1 MPLADG
7 LLKQGGLPCPPGGVF
22 WPAMDTTLL
31 EEHLGRLGWHLEPAQ
46 RERFCRYYRE
56 LLDWNQ
62 RVHLTTIV
70 GWEEVQV
77 QHFFD
82 SLTCLPH
89 LPAQAWQ
96 APYRM
101 VDIGAG
107 AGFPG
112 LPLKIFLPH
121 VGLTLI
127 ESVAK
132 KTAFLR
138 HLVQVLGLEAVQVLT
153 CRAEEAGR
161 SPSHREAYDLALA
174 RAVAGLP
181 TLVEYALPL
190 VRPGGFFVAYKGREV
205 EEEVSQAQTALDLLG
220 GRLSAICPVEVPG
233 LEAPRHLVI
242 IEKVSPTP
250 ERFPRRPGLPA
261 KRPLR

>member
-1 MPLADG
+1 ME
-7 LLKQGGLPCPPGGVF
+7 
-22 WPAMDTTLL
+22 TTLL
-31 EEHLGRLGWHLEPAQ
+31 EEHLGRLGLHLEPAQ
-46 RERFCRYYRE
+46 RERFYRYYRE
-56 LLDWNQ
+56 LLDWNR
-62 RVHLTTIV
+62 RVNLTTLV

-77 QHFFD
+77 QHFYD
-82 SLTCLPH
+82 SLTCLPY
-89 LPAQAWQ
+89 LPARAWKT
-96 APYRM
+96 PYRM
-101 VDIGAG
+101 VDIGTG

-112 LPLKIFLPH
+112 LPLKILLPH
-121 VGLTLI
+121 AGLTLI

-138 HLVQVLGLEAVQVLT
+138 HLVEALELDSVQVLT

-161 SPSHREAYDLALA
+161 DPSHREAYDLALA

-190 VRPGGFFVAYKGREV
+190 LRLGGLFVAYKGREV
-205 EEEVSQAQTALDLLG
+205 EEEVAQAQAALGFLG
-220 GRLSAICPVEVPG
+220 GRLSAVQPVEMPG
-233 LEAPRHLVI
+233 LESPRHLVI
-242 IEKVSPTP
+242 IEKVAPTP

>member
-1 MPLADG
+1 
-7 LLKQGGLPCPPGGVF
+7 
-22 WPAMDTTLL
+22 MDTALL
-31 EEHLGRLGWHLEPAQ
+31 EEHLARLGLRLEPAQ

-56 LLDWNQ
+56 LLAWN
-62 RVHLTTIV
+62 RRINLTTIV
-70 GWEEVQV
+70 AWEEVQV

-82 SLTCLPH
+82 SLTCLPF
-89 LPAQAWQ
+89 LPPQAWGE
-96 APYRM
+96 PYRM
-101 VDIGAG
+101 VDIGSG

-112 LPLKIFLPH
+112 LPLKIFLPQA
-121 VGLTLI
+121 GLTLI

-138 HLVQVLGLEAVQVLT
+138 HLVEVLELDAVQVLT

-161 SPSHREAYDLALA
+161 DPAHREAYDLALA

-190 VRPGGFFVAYKGREV
+190 LRLGGLFVAYKGREV
-205 EEEVSQAQTALDLLG
+205 EEEVAQAREALRLLG
-220 GRLSAICPVEVPG
+220 GRLGAVRPVEWPG
-233 LEAPRHLVI
+233 LEAPRHLVF

-261 KRPLR
+261 KRPLRGN

>member
-1 MPLADG
+1 
-7 LLKQGGLPCPPGGVF
+7 
-22 WPAMDTTLL
+22 MDTALL
-31 EEHLGRLGWHLEPAQ
+31 EEHLGRLGWRLEPVQ
-46 RERFCRYYRE
+46 RERFRRYYRE
-56 LLDWNQ
+56 LLDWNR
-62 RVHLTTIV
+62 RVHLTTLV
-70 GWEEVQV
+70 DWEEVQL

-82 SLTCLPH
+82 SLTCLPY
-89 LPAQAWQ
+89 LPARAWETS
-96 APYRM
+96 YRM
-101 VDIGAG
+101 VDIGTG

-112 LPLKIFLPH
+112 LPLKISLPH
-121 VGLTLI
+121 AGLTLI

-138 HLVQVLGLEAVQVLT
+138 HLVEVLELDTVQVLT

-161 SPSHREAYDLALA
+161 DPAHREAYDLALA

-190 VRPGGFFVAYKGREV
+190 VRPGGLFVAYKGREV
-205 EEEVSQAQTALDLLG
+205 GEEVSQAQAALDLLG
-220 GRLSAICPVEVPG
+220 GRLSTIQPVEWAG
-233 LEAPRHLVI
+233 LKSPRHLVI
-242 IEKVSPTP
+242 IEKTSPTP

>member
-1 MPLADG
+1 
-7 LLKQGGLPCPPGGVF
+7 
-22 WPAMDTTLL
+22 MDTALL
-31 EEHLGRLGWHLEPAQ
+31 EELLARLGLRLEPAQ

-62 RVHLTTIV
+62 RVNLTTLV

-77 QHFFD
+77 QHFYD
-82 SLTCLPH
+82 SLTCLPY
-89 LPAQAWQ
+89 LPARAWES
-96 APYRM
+96 PYRM

-112 LPLKIFLPH
+112 LPLKILLPH
-121 VGLTLI
+121 AGLTLI

-138 HLVQVLGLEAVQVLT
+138 HLVEALGLEAVQVLT

-161 SPSHREAYDLALA
+161 DPFHREAYDLALA
-174 RAVAGLP
+174 RAVAALP

-190 VRPGGFFVAYKGREV
+190 VRIGGIFVAYKGQEV
-205 EEEVSQAQTALDLLG
+205 EEEIDQAQEALRLLG
-220 GRLSAICPVEVPG
+220 GRLSAVQEVEVPG

-242 IEKVSPTP
+242 LEKVSPTP